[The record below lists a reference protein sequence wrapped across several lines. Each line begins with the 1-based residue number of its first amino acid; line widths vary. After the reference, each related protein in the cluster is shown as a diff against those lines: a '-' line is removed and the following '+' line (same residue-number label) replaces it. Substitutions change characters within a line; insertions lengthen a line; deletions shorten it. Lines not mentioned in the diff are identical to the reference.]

1 VNVIEVPRELDER
14 GFDPLV
20 GALVSSGGGRVLV
33 DARWTR
39 WMDPYG
45 MLGLLALGTVAGRS
59 GERPHLQLPAAA
71 EVQSYLDR
79 MGFLEQAAEIYELH
93 GLLRRSRQTRG
104 GERSSDIVLLEIT
117 PVRSHAD
124 VHQVVDRVHERA
136 TVLLA
141 GQLGYPRSE
150 AMQFSVILSEVC
162 QNIIEHSGA
171 HGWVAAQTYSKTRQ
185 LDRRVVRIAV
195 VDVGMGF
202 KASLASTHGTRYGDR
217 WSDATALEAAFIHGL
232 TRFHDPGRGQGLQ
245 QIRRNVGRWRGK
257 VSIRSGTARIAD
269 VPDYDDAP
277 PLEENLPPFP
287 GAQIFIELPERAA
300 HAAAPATAGR
310 AQRRGGIR

>member
-1 VNVIEVPRELDER
+1 MNLIEVPRELDER
-14 GFDPLV
+14 GFDTLV
-20 GALVSSGGGRVLV
+20 NALVASGGGRVLV
-33 DARWTR
+33 DARRTR
-39 WMDPYG
+39 WLDPYG
-45 MLGLLALGTVAGRS
+45 MLGLLAVGSVAGRS
-59 GERPHLQLPAAA
+59 GERPLLQLPAAA

-79 MGFLEQAAEIYELH
+79 MGFLDQAAEIYELH
-93 GLLRRSRQTRG
+93 GALRRGRG
-104 GERSSDIVLLEIT
+104 ARGLEKGSEVLLEIT

-162 QNIIEHSGA
+162 QNIIEHAGA
-171 HGWVAAQTYSKTRQ
+171 DGWVAAQTYSKTRQ

-195 VDVGMGF
+195 MDVGMGF
-202 KASLASTHGTRYGDR
+202 KASLASTHATRYGDR

-245 QIRRNVGRWRGK
+245 QIRRNVGRWGGK

-287 GAQIFIELPERAA
+287 GAQIFIELPARVASA
-300 HAAAPATAGR
+300 GTPAAAGSI
-310 AQRRGGIR
+310 QRRGGAR